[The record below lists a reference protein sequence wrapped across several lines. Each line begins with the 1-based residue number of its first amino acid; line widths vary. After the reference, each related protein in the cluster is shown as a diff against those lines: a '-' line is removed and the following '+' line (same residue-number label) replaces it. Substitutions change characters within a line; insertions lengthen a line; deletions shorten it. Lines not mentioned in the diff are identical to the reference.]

1 MTLVAPNLDDRR
13 FQDLVD
19 DAKRYVQRRCPEWSD
34 HNVSDPGVT
43 LIETF
48 AMVVDQLF
56 YRLNQVPD
64 RLYLRFFELLGMPL
78 YPPAPAVAATTFWLS
93 APREDTITVPDSTE
107 VATQRTETEEA
118 LSFTTTEALD
128 IVPCSLAAVVTA
140 VDDMGGEPVDRT
152 RELGRSE
159 PFTCF
164 SRTPAYGDA
173 LLIGLSV
180 AVPRCA
186 VALRLDC
193 QVEGIGVDPRQPPLI
208 WEAWTGGRWDFCDVD
223 SDETGGLNRPGD
235 VVVHVP
241 AGHNTS
247 VIAGVPAGWLR
258 CRVVPAAPGQP
269 FYSTSPRIHGAS
281 AFTMGGTIDAAYS
294 ETISNEVVGVS
305 DAVPGQRFPLAH
317 RPVIA
322 GSQPLVVQVGGGDGR
337 QEWHEVPHFVGSG
350 PTDRH
355 FELDLVAGEIVF
367 GPGVRQPDGQ
377 LRQYGAIPPKGAA
390 IKVPSYR
397 IGGGRRGNV
406 ARGAI
411 TALRASVPYVARVEN
426 RRPATG
432 GVDGESVENA
442 KLRAP
447 LFLRARRRAV
457 TMGDYE
463 SLAREADPRAVRV
476 RCIGGQ
482 GVDAAVVRLVVLPA
496 LPGEPSEPVPYA
508 ALQPRPE
515 LLDTIA
521 TYLDERRVLGTRL
534 VVEPPVYR
542 WVRAVATVRLGP
554 LADPDRVTQEA
565 LAALYRHLHPLHGGP
580 DGSGWP
586 FGRDIQAGELL
597 GTVQRVPGVE
607 VVEEMKLYLVD
618 PVSRQP
624 VEGARLKVEMGP
636 GMLPFS
642 LEHVVGLA
650 NS

>member
-1 MTLVAPNLDDRR
+1 MTLIAPNLDDRR

-48 AMVVDQLF
+48 AMVVDQLL

-64 RLYLRFFELLGMPL
+64 RLYLKFFELLGMPL
-78 YPPAPAVAATTFWLS
+78 YPPAPALAPTTFWLS
-93 APREDTITVPDSTE
+93 APREDTVTVPDSTE

-118 LSFTTTEALD
+118 LSFTTTQALD
-128 IVPCSLAAVVTA
+128 ILPCSLTAIVTTGEE
-140 VDDMGGEPVDRT
+140 MGGEPVDRT
-152 RELGRSE
+152 RELSRGT
-159 PFTCF
+159 PFACF
-164 SRTPAYGDA
+164 SKAPVFGDA
-173 LLIGLSV
+173 LLMGLSV

-193 QVEGIGVDPRQPPLI
+193 QVEGIGVDPRQPPLL
-208 WEAWTGGRWDFCDVD
+208 WEAWTGTRWEFCDMD

-241 AGHNTS
+241 VGHTTS
-247 VIAGVPAGWLR
+247 VIAGESAGWLR

-269 FYSTSPRIHGAS
+269 FYNASPRIHGAS
-281 AFTMGGTIDAAYS
+281 AFTVGGTIDAAYS
-294 ETISNEVVGVS
+294 ETISNEVLGVS

-322 GSQPLVVQVGGGDGR
+322 GTGPLVAQVGAGDGR
-337 QEWHEVPHFVGSG
+337 QEWRQVAHFAGSG

-355 FELDLVAGEIVF
+355 FVLDPVTGEIVF
-367 GPGVRQPDGQ
+367 GPGVRQSDGQ
-377 LRQYGAIPPKGAA
+377 IRQYGAIPPKGAA
-390 IKVPSYR
+390 ITIPSYR

-411 TALRASVPYVARVEN
+411 TALRASVPYIARVHN
-426 RRPATG
+426 RRPASG
-432 GVDGESVENA
+432 GVDGEDVANA
-442 KLRAP
+442 RARAP

-457 TMGDYE
+457 TSGDYE

-476 RCIGGQ
+476 RCLTSQ
-482 GVDAAVVRLVVLPA
+482 SADAALVRLVVLPA
-496 LPGEPSEPVPYA
+496 LPGEPTEPVPYA

-515 LLDTIA
+515 LLTTIA
-521 TYLDERRVLGTRL
+521 AYLDERRVLGTRL
-534 VVEPPVYR
+534 VVEPPAYR
-542 WVRAVATVRLGP
+542 WIRAVATVRLGP
-554 LADPDRVTQEA
+554 LADPDRVTQQA
-565 LAALYRHLHPLHGGP
+565 LGELYRYLHPLYGGP

-586 FGRDIQAGELL
+586 FGRDVAAGELL

-607 VVEEMKLYLVD
+607 VVEELKLYLVD
-618 PVSRQP
+618 PVTRQP
-624 VEGARLKVEMGP
+624 VEGARRKVEMGP
-636 GMLPFS
+636 GMLPLS
-642 LEHVVGLA
+642 LEHVVELA
-650 NS
+650 SS